1 MPAREHVAVLGAGS
15 AAGAHELRDFLSRI
29 DQPYEWLD
37 PEENAHEA
45 SELVGRHGSPE
56 RFPLVVI
63 DRREALEAP
72 SLEQLADALG
82 IRYPPTRSEYDLI
95 IIGAGP
101 AGLAAAVYAASDGL
115 RTVVAERGAPGG
127 QASYTAR
134 IENYF
139 GLDPLAEPMTGAR
152 LARIGGRQAELF
164 GAELLI
170 LRGVVDGGRRGDFH
184 TVVLSD
190 GSELAAPAVV
200 CATGVDWRRLEA
212 MGIDDLLG
220 RGVHYGAGRSEAP
233 RFGGRNVAI
242 VGGGNSAG
250 QAALNF
256 AAFADHVTMLCRGEA
271 LAASLSRYL
280 LDRIEAHARIDVRLH
295 TRVTAV
301 HGDERLE
308 AVTLEA
314 AGGGEERLPLDGLF
328 IAIGGAPQ
336 TQWAER
342 GKIRRDQA
350 GYLLTGSDLLDD
362 GEIEGWPLE
371 RTPYNLETSVPG
383 FFVAGDV
390 RHGSTK
396 RVAGA
401 VGEGAMAIALA
412 YRRLEELQRA
422 AGA

>member
-1 MPAREHVAVLGAGS
+1 MPPRDDLTVSGPYETSEGHD
-15 AAGAHELRDFLSRI
+15 LRDFLARI
-29 DQPYEWLD
+29 DQPFTWD
-37 PEENAHEA
+37 DAEEDDLLVRFDGTT
-45 SELVGRHGSPE
+45 ELRAPT
-56 RFPLVVI
+56 
-63 DRREALEAP
+63 LE
-72 SLEQLADALG
+72 ELADALG
-82 IRYPPTRSEYDLI
+82 IRYAPSSREYDVV

-115 RTVVAERGAPGG
+115 RTVVAERAAPGG
-127 QASYTAR
+127 QAAYTSR

-139 GLDPLAEPMTGAR
+139 GIDPLGPELSGAA

-164 GAELLI
+164 GAEVLI
-170 LRGVVDGGRRGDFH
+170 LRGVVDGGRRGDLH
-184 TVVLSD
+184 TVALSD

-233 RFGGRNVAI
+233 RFRGRNVSI

-256 AAFADHVTMLCRGEA
+256 AAFADRVTMLCRGEA

-280 LDRIEAHARIDVRLH
+280 LDRIEAHPRIDVRLR
-295 TRVTAV
+295 TRVAAV
-301 HGDERLE
+301 HGGERLE
-308 AVTLEA
+308 AVTLEE
-314 AGGGEERLPLDGLF
+314 AGGDEERLPLDGLF

-342 GKIRRDQA
+342 GKIRRDAA
-350 GYLLTGSDLLDD
+350 GYLLTGTDLFED

-371 RTPYNLETSVPG
+371 RSPYNLETSVPG

-396 RVAGA
+396 RVAAA
-401 VGEGAMAIALA
+401 VGEGAAAVSLVHRYLDEVGA
-412 YRRLEELQRA
+412 RA
-422 AGA
+422 